1 MLGQKIK
8 NLLARIVRAQFQ
20 KKKKLKVLNIPGQKK
35 ILGFLW
41 KKGYILG
48 YTTNGKDCS
57 IILKQH
63 EANYNLFRNLTFKD
77 QIIKRTELLSTH
89 TLEKNTRAIIL
100 TNKGIFLSDGI
111 VKKGHG
117 GKLLAKL

>member
-1 MLGQKIK
+1 
-8 NLLARIVRAQFQ
+8 
-20 KKKKLKVLNIPGQKK
+20 
-35 ILGFLW
+35 
-41 KKGYILG
+41 
-48 YTTNGKDCS
+48 
-57 IILKQH
+57 
-63 EANYNLFRNLTFKD
+63 
-77 QIIKRTELLSTH
+77 LLSTH